1 MVDTSDT
8 ARLYLYSQKHREQYV
23 VGIGVPSAQFRA
35 WCLQQEKLLGRGE
48 DVKTVLATEE
58 LTHAFK
64 KDYWFVTEACE
75 YQEEDRKWKC
85 QHISDGEGTL
95 GG

>member
-8 ARLYLYSQKHREQYV
+8 ARLYLYSEKHREQYV
-23 VGIGVPSAQFRA
+23 VGVGVPSAQFRA
-35 WCLQQEKLLGRGE
+35 WCLHQ
-48 DVKTVLATEE
+48 DVKAVLATEE

-85 QHISDGEGTL
+85 QHISDGGGTL
-95 GG
+95 GR